1 MKTVKHVSKPWGH
14 EEIWAH
20 TNDYV
25 GKILYIN
32 RNSKLSLQYHQHK
45 EETIRVLRGRLYLHY
60 GENKDSLQVMEM
72 VEGDTY
78 HVLPNHIH
86 RFEARDEA
94 VELVEVST
102 NHLSDVVRIEDDY
115 SRVRE
120 KSSDFPSV

>member
-1 MKTVKHVSKPWGH
+1 MRTTKHVSKPWGN
-14 EEIWAH
+14 EEIWAQ
-20 TNDYV
+20 TSDYV

-32 RNSKLSLQYHQHK
+32 RNSKLSLQYHQQK

-60 GENKDSLQVMEM
+60 GENKDNLQILEM

-102 NHLSDVVRIEDDY
+102 NHLHDVVRIEDDY

>member
-1 MKTVKHVSKPWGH
+1 MRTTKHVSKPWGH
-14 EEIWAH
+14 EEIWAQ
-20 TNDYV
+20 TSDYV

-32 RNSKLSLQYHQHK
+32 RNSKLSLQYHQQK

-60 GENKDSLQVMEM
+60 GETKDSLQVLEM

-102 NHLSDVVRIEDDY
+102 NHLHDVVRIEDDY